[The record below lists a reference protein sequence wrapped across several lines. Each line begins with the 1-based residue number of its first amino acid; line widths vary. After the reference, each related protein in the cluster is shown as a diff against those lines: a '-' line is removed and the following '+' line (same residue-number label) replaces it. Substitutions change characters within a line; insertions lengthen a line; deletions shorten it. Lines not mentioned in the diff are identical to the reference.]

1 MGQARAAAAAGGR
14 DVPAPLGAVVDDYVA
29 DLRTG
34 RSLSAATA
42 RSYRS
47 DVRALLAHLAAD
59 SAGRGAADSGGDD
72 GTVAGGLA
80 TAADLAGALTL
91 PALRGWLAT
100 QVGAGAAR
108 STVARRVAAARSF
121 STWASRRGILP
132 ADVAASLEAPR
143 AQRHLPQVLN
153 REQAAETIRT
163 TELGAAQGDP
173 IALRDRLV
181 VELLYSC
188 GIRVAE
194 LVGLDVD
201 DIDAERRLL
210 RVVGKG
216 DRERAVP
223 YGPPAQRA
231 LRTWL
236 DGGRPALAAADS
248 GPALLLGARGG
259 RLDPRAARRV
269 VNEVTAATPSSPRV
283 SPHALRHSSATH
295 LLEGGADLRHV
306 QELLGHSTPAT
317 TQIYTHVSAERLRAA
332 YRGAHPRA

>member
-1 MGQARAAAAAGGR
+1 MGHLDGVDDSRGGR
-14 DVPAPLGAVVDDYVA
+14 RSPLDDVVDDYVQ

-34 RSLSAATA
+34 HARSEATA

-47 DVRALLAHLAAD
+47 DVRALLAHLGVD
-59 SAGRGAADSGGDD
+59 GD
-72 GTVAGGLA
+72 GPETV
-80 TAADLAGALTL
+80 ADLAGALTL
-91 PALRGWLAT
+91 PALRGWLAA

-108 STVARRVAAARSF
+108 STIARRVAAARSF
-121 STWASRRGILP
+121 STWACRRGVLP
-132 ADVAASLEAPR
+132 TDVAARLVAPR
-143 AQRHLPQVLN
+143 AQRHLPQILDRV
-153 REQAAETIRT
+153 QAAEAMRT
-163 TELGAAQGDP
+163 TELGAAEGDP

-194 LVGLDVD
+194 LCGLDVD
-201 DIDAERRLL
+201 DVDTERRLL
-210 RVVGKG
+210 RVIGKG

-223 YGPPAQRA
+223 YGPPAERA
-231 LRTWL
+231 LRAWL
-236 DGGRPALAAADS
+236 DGGRPELASVAS

-269 VNEVTAATPSSPRV
+269 VNEVTAATPGSPRV

-317 TQIYTHVSAERLRAA
+317 TQIYTHVSAERLRSA

>member
-1 MGQARAAAAAGGR
+1 MGPMSTGEGGGK
-14 DVPAPLGAVVDDYVA
+14 APDELFGGVIEDFLGY
-29 DLRTG
+29 LRTG
-34 RSLSAATA
+34 RSRSEATV

-47 DVRALLAHLAAD
+47 DVRGLLTHLA
-59 SAGRGAADSGGDD
+59 GDGD
-72 GTVAGGLA
+72 GTT
-80 TAADLAGALTL
+80 TAADLDDMLTL
-91 PALRGWLAT
+91 PALRGWLAA

-108 STVARRVAAARSF
+108 STIARRVAAARSF
-121 STWASRRGILP
+121 SAWASRSGLV
-132 ADVAASLEAPR
+132 ATDVAARLEAPR
-143 AQRHLPQVLN
+143 ARRHLPEVLD
-153 REQAAETIRT
+153 EGQAAEALRT
-163 TELGAAQGDP
+163 ADLGAAEGDP

-194 LVGLDVD
+194 LCGLDVD
-201 DIDAERRLL
+201 DIDTDRRLL

-223 YGPPAQRA
+223 YGPPADRA
-231 LRTWL
+231 LRAWL
-236 DGGRPALAAADS
+236 DGGRPALATARS
-248 GPALLLGARGG
+248 GPALLVGARGG
-259 RLDPRAARRV
+259 RLDPRTARRI
-269 VNEVTAATPSSPRV
+269 VNEVTAATPGAPRV

-317 TQIYTHVSAERLRAA
+317 TQIYTHVSADRLRSA

>member
-1 MGQARAAAAAGGR
+1 MGPVSTSESDGDARSEPFGG
-14 DVPAPLGAVVDDYVA
+14 VVDDFA
-29 DLRTG
+29 DYLRTG
-34 RSLSAATA
+34 RSRSEATV

-47 DVRALLAHLAAD
+47 DVRGLLAHLVRD
-59 SAGRGAADSGGDD
+59 TD
-72 GTVAGGLA
+72 GPS
-80 TAADLAGALTL
+80 TAADLRGALTL
-91 PALRGWLAT
+91 PALRGWLAA

-121 STWASRRGILP
+121 SGWAARTGLVP
-132 ADVAASLEAPR
+132 TDVAARLEAPR
-143 AQRHLPQVLN
+143 ARRHLPEVLDLD
-153 REQAAETIRT
+153 QAAETIRT
-163 TELGAAQGDP
+163 TELAAAEGDP

-194 LVGLDVD
+194 LCGLDVD
-201 DIDAERRLL
+201 DVDTERRLL

-223 YGPPAQRA
+223 YGPPADRA
-231 LRTWL
+231 LRSWL
-236 DGGRPALAAADS
+236 DGGRPTLATAWS
-248 GPALLLGARGG
+248 GPSLLLGARGG
-259 RLDPRAARRV
+259 RLDPRAARRI
-269 VNEVTAATPSSPRV
+269 VNEVTAATPGAPRV

-317 TQIYTHVSAERLRAA
+317 TQIYTHVSADRLRAA

>member
-1 MGQARAAAAAGGR
+1 MGQVSTTESGGGGPSALFGGVVDDFVEYLRTSRGRSEATVRSYHSDVRGLLTHLAVDAGGR
-14 DVPAPLGAVVDDYVA
+14 
-29 DLRTG
+29 T
-34 RSLSAATA
+34 
-42 RSYRS
+42 
-47 DVRALLAHLAAD
+47 
-59 SAGRGAADSGGDD
+59 
-72 GTVAGGLA
+72 
-80 TAADLAGALTL
+80 TAADLRAALTL
-91 PALRGWLAT
+91 PALRGWLAA

-121 STWASRRGILP
+121 SGWAARTGLVNTDIGAR
-132 ADVAASLEAPR
+132 LEAPR
-143 AQRHLPQVLN
+143 ARRHLPEVLDVA
-153 REQAAETIRT
+153 QAAETMRT
-163 TELGAAQGDP
+163 TELGASEGDP

-194 LVGLDVD
+194 LCGLDVD
-201 DIDAERRLL
+201 DIDTERRLL

-223 YGPPAQRA
+223 YGAPAERA
-231 LRTWL
+231 VRAWL
-236 DGGRPALAAADS
+236 EGGRPALATARS
-248 GPALLLGARGG
+248 GPSLLVGARGG
-259 RLDPRAARRV
+259 RLDPRTARRI
-269 VNEVTAATPSSPRV
+269 VNEVTDATPGAPRV

-317 TQIYTHVSAERLRAA
+317 TQIYTHVSADRLRSA